1 MKDQGTNKLRGF
13 VFITF
18 GSPADAKDA
27 VRDMNVMSL
36 DDKPSRWSKPPN
48 HHMKIGDMDHLQESE
63 VLPEVLRKKR
73 GSGPTRGA
81 LSSHMDDSGVF
92 TNFSTNFSRGPL

>member
-1 MKDQGTNKLRGF
+1 MF
-13 VFITF
+13 FITF

-48 HHMKIGDMDHLQESE
+48 HHLKIVDMDLLQETE
-63 VLPEVLRKKR
+63 ILPEVFEEEERKW
-73 GSGPTRGA
+73 
-81 LSSHMDDSGVF
+81 
-92 TNFSTNFSRGPL
+92 TN